1 MYVYAHTNLSAFG
14 PFLVLISLSYLWLQH
29 VPVHTNLLESGPFLF
44 ILWLTWAYEKLLCAY
59 VYAYQPVRIW
69 TISCYNQLE
78 FTQTSHRNTITS
90 SSKLQQLPLW
100 FKRHLMDDLPE
111 ISNYGTVWCVA
122 TIILCC
128 FLQFIEVKVL
138 NSKENSKYW
147 LISLMPALWS
157 S

>member
-1 MYVYAHTNLSAFG
+1 MCLHTPTCWNLDHF
-14 PFLVLISLSYLWLQH
+14 F
-29 VPVHTNLLESGPFLF
+29 
-44 ILWLTWAYEKLLCAY
+44 LWLTWAYEKFLCAY
-59 VYAYQPVRIW
+59 IYAYQPVRIW

-100 FKRHLMDDLPE
+100 FKRHLMDYLPE
-111 ISNYGTVWCVA
+111 ITNYGTVWCVA

-128 FLQFIEVKVL
+128 FLQFVEVKVL
-138 NSKENSKYW
+138 NRKENSKDW

-157 S
+157 SWVWNLFPEFISHSVRAASDFTEVDFI